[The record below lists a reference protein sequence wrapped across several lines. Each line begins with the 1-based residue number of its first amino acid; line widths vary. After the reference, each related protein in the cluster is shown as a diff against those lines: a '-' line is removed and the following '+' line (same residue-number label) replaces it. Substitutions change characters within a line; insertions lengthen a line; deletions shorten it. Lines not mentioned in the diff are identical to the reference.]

1 MTSWRDKLPPLIEED
16 WARTPPSIRARML
29 AHEQLV
35 EIAFGHIADLNQHRE
50 MLEARVAQLEERLR
64 TNSSNS
70 SKPPSSDGPGTTP
83 PPRPP
88 PTGRPKGGQRGHKG
102 HRREMLPA
110 EKVDAFVACKPDAC
124 VECGER
130 LEGDDPSPERHQVI
144 ELPEKPIHVTEY
156 QLHSLVCPCCAA
168 RSRGAL
174 PPNVS
179 PAMLGPRA
187 QALTA
192 ALVGQFK
199 MSHRDVVMFFAT
211 VLGVTMS
218 AGTVAR
224 MLFRVSEAVAAS
236 VEAAKVAARQQA
248 VAHADETSWRRGRRK
263 GWLWVMAT
271 AVATFFEVAADR
283 GGESAEQLV
292 IEFKG
297 ILVVDRWSA
306 YDVLGVKAWQY
317 CWAHLKRDWEKF
329 RLRGGVDADLAERLA
344 RETDRLFDWWHWVKQ
359 GRRDRAWLQ
368 RSVVRLKRT
377 FRRLLEEG
385 VETASTKT
393 RGTCGELLGSFDRM
407 WTFVDHEGV
416 PPTNNFAE
424 QQIRHGVI
432 WRKTSYGSD
441 SPRGCLFAGRILTVV
456 ATCRQHARSVFAF
469 LCDAVIS
476 TLRGLAAP
484 SLIPTELL
492 SNGVGG

>member
-1 MTSWRDKLPPLIEED
+1 M
-16 WARTPPSIRARML
+16 
-29 AHEQLV
+29 
-35 EIAFGHIADLNQHRE
+35 
-50 MLEARVAQLEERLR
+50 
-64 TNSSNS
+64 
-70 SKPPSSDGPGTTP
+70 
-83 PPRPP
+83 
-88 PTGRPKGGQRGHKG
+88 
-102 HRREMLPA
+102 
-110 EKVDAFVACKPDAC
+110 
-124 VECGER
+124 
-130 LEGDDPSPERHQVI
+130 
-144 ELPEKPIHVTEY
+144 
-156 QLHSLVCPCCAA
+156 
-168 RSRGAL
+168 
-174 PPNVS
+174 
-179 PAMLGPRA
+179 
-187 QALTA
+187 
-192 ALVGQFK
+192 
-199 MSHRDVVMFFAT
+199 
-211 VLGVTMS
+211 
-218 AGTVAR
+218 
-224 MLFRVSEAVAAS
+224 
-236 VEAAKVAARQQA
+236 
-248 VAHADETSWRRGRRK
+248 
-263 GWLWVMAT
+263 
-271 AVATFFEVAADR
+271 
-283 GGESAEQLV
+283 
-292 IEFKG
+292 
-297 ILVVDRWSA
+297 VDRWSA

-368 RSVVRLKRT
+368 RSVARLKRT

>member
-1 MTSWRDKLPPLIEED
+1 VQALESLL
-16 WARTPPSIRARML
+16 
-29 AHEQLV
+29 
-35 EIAFGHIADLNQHRE
+35 EIALGHTADLTRHQE
-50 MLEARVAQLEERLR
+50 LLEARIAQMEERLA

-70 SKPPSSDGPGTTP
+70 SKPPSSDGPGST

-88 PTGRPKGGQRGHKG
+88 PSGKARGGQRGHKG
-102 HRREMLPA
+102 HRREMLPP
-110 EKVDAFVACKPDAC
+110 EQVDEFVVCKPTAC
-124 VECGER
+124 VACGER
-130 LEGDDPSPERHQVI
+130 LEGDDPGAERHQVI
-144 ELPEKPIHVTEY
+144 ELVTRPTHVTEY
-156 QLHSLVCPCCAA
+156 QLHALVCPCCDT
-168 RSRGAL
+168 RTRGAL
-174 PPNVS
+174 PPDAS
-179 PAMLGPRA
+179 TAMLGPRA
-187 QALTA
+187 QALLG

-218 AGTVAR
+218 AGTVSR
-224 MLFRVSEAVAAS
+224 VLFRVSEAVAAS

-283 GGESAEQLV
+283 GGESAQKLA

-297 ILVVDRWSA
+297 VLVVDRWSA
-306 YDVLGVKAWQY
+306 YDVLGVKAVQY

-368 RSVVRLKRT
+368 GSVKRLRRT

-385 VETASTKT
+385 VQTASAKT
-393 RGTCGELLGSFDRM
+393 RGTCGELLATFERM

-456 ATCRQHARSVFAF
+456 ATCRQHARSVFGF
-469 LCDAVIS
+469 LCEAVVAG
-476 TLRGLAAP
+476 LRGLASP
-484 SLIPTELL
+484 SLIPAELL